1 MLRGQG
7 CDLLIVV
14 YQASAIIKCVH
25 NLFSFITMERKEGD
39 SEVLCETY

>member
-14 YQASAIIKCVH
+14 YQASAIIKCVL
-25 NLFSFITMERKEGD
+25 NLFSFIIMERKKGD
-39 SEVLCETY
+39 SGVLCERY